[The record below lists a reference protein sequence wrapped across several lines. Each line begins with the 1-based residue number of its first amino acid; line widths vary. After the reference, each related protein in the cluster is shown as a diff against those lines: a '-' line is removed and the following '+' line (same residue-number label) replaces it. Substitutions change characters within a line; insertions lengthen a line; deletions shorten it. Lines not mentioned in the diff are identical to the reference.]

1 MRRPDAMV
9 PRDYVEEV
17 ISSLFE
23 DAVDPKI
30 SVVGVGGAGGK
41 MVSALYD
48 RDIKGVETIAVNTD
62 PSGLSKAECDVK
74 ILLGQP
80 SDEDRIAGARA
91 SAEDQEGSLRES
103 LSSDIVFVVAGLGG
117 AAGTGAAP
125 VVARAARANGAV
137 TIGVAILPFE
147 IEGRTEAARQ
157 GLDEFRREADSV
169 IVVENDSLNR
179 FADQMSFNEAM
190 QVISYM
196 VVTIVQGVVDHLTKS
211 YLTTLAE
218 EVENAAKEIEEQNNH
233 AIHVEVQPPETVQA
247 AWDVGPVAFND
258 DGFIGLPCVFQ
269 PSSTSAIV
277 TNEFKPGL
285 MDEDIP
291 SALDRLFPS
300 SIEYGHERRWHDGN
314 GHSHVRATFLGR
326 AAPSRSS
333 TAVPLWERGS
343 R

>member
-1 MRRPDAMV
+1 MI

-41 MVSALYD
+41 MVSTLYD

-74 ILLGQP
+74 ILLGQ
-80 SDEDRIAGARA
+80 SADEDRI
-91 SAEDQEGSLRES
+91 
-103 LSSDIVFVVAGLGG
+103 
-117 AAGTGAAP
+117 
-125 VVARAARANGAV
+125 
-137 TIGVAILPFE
+137 
-147 IEGRTEAARQ
+147 
-157 GLDEFRREADSV
+157 
-169 IVVENDSLNR
+169 
-179 FADQMSFNEAM
+179 ADQMSFNEAM

-258 DGFIGLPCVFQ
+258 DGFIGL
-269 PSSTSAIV
+269 
-277 TNEFKPGL
+277 
-285 MDEDIP
+285 
-291 SALDRLFPS
+291 R
-300 SIEYGHERRWHDGN
+300 
-314 GHSHVRATFLGR
+314 
-326 AAPSRSS
+326 
-333 TAVPLWERGS
+333 
-343 R
+343 

>member
-62 PSGLSKAECDVK
+62 PSGLSKTECDVK

-80 SDEDRIAGARA
+80 ADGDRIAGARA

-103 LSSDIVFVVAGLGG
+103 LSSDIVF
-117 AAGTGAAP
+117 
-125 VVARAARANGAV
+125 
-137 TIGVAILPFE
+137 GVAILPFE

-157 GLDEFRREADSV
+157 GLEEFRREADSV

-179 FADQMSFNEAM
+179 FADQMSFNE
-190 QVISYM
+190 
-196 VVTIVQGVVDHLTKS
+196 
-211 YLTTLAE
+211 
-218 EVENAAKEIEEQNNH
+218 
-233 AIHVEVQPPETVQA
+233 
-247 AWDVGPVAFND
+247 
-258 DGFIGLPCVFQ
+258 
-269 PSSTSAIV
+269 
-277 TNEFKPGL
+277 
-285 MDEDIP
+285 
-291 SALDRLFPS
+291 
-300 SIEYGHERRWHDGN
+300 
-314 GHSHVRATFLGR
+314 
-326 AAPSRSS
+326 
-333 TAVPLWERGS
+333 
-343 R
+343 

>member
-1 MRRPDAMV
+1 MV

-74 ILLGQP
+74 ILLGAP
-80 SDEDRIAGARA
+80 AEEDRIAGARA
-91 SAEDQEGSLRES
+91 SAEDQEGSLRDSLSSDIVFVVAGERVPEGAFLDSLSSDIEDDVRGERVPEGAFLDS

-125 VVARAARANGAV
+125 IVARAARANGAV

-157 GLDEFRREADSV
+157 GLEEFRREADSV
-169 IVVENDSLNR
+169 ILVENDSLNR

-218 EVENAAKEIEEQNNH
+218 EVENAAKEIEAQNNH

-258 DGFIGLPCVFQ
+258 DGFIGL
-269 PSSTSAIV
+269 
-277 TNEFKPGL
+277 
-285 MDEDIP
+285 
-291 SALDRLFPS
+291 R
-300 SIEYGHERRWHDGN
+300 
-314 GHSHVRATFLGR
+314 
-326 AAPSRSS
+326 
-333 TAVPLWERGS
+333 
-343 R
+343 

>member
-1 MRRPDAMV
+1 MV

-41 MVSALYD
+41 MVSTLYD

-147 IEGRTEAARQ
+147 TEGRAETARRS
-157 GLDEFRREADSV
+157 E
-169 IVVENDSLNR
+169 
-179 FADQMSFNEAM
+179 
-190 QVISYM
+190 
-196 VVTIVQGVVDHLTKS
+196 
-211 YLTTLAE
+211 
-218 EVENAAKEIEEQNNH
+218 
-233 AIHVEVQPPETVQA
+233 
-247 AWDVGPVAFND
+247 
-258 DGFIGLPCVFQ
+258 
-269 PSSTSAIV
+269 
-277 TNEFKPGL
+277 
-285 MDEDIP
+285 
-291 SALDRLFPS
+291 
-300 SIEYGHERRWHDGN
+300 ERRVGKEC
-314 GHSHVRATFLGR
+314 R
-326 AAPSRSS
+326 SRWS
-333 TAVPLWERGS
+333 PYH
-343 R
+343 

>member
-80 SDEDRIAGARA
+80 AEEARIAGARA
-91 SAEDQEGSLRES
+91 SAEDQEGALRDS

-125 VVARAARANGAV
+125 VVARATAATGAV
-137 TIGVAILPFE
+137 TSGVAILAVGSG
-147 IEGRTEAARQ
+147 GRTEAGRR
-157 GLDEFRREADSV
+157 GLE
-169 IVVENDSLNR
+169 
-179 FADQMSFNEAM
+179 
-190 QVISYM
+190 
-196 VVTIVQGVVDHLTKS
+196 
-211 YLTTLAE
+211 
-218 EVENAAKEIEEQNNH
+218 
-233 AIHVEVQPPETVQA
+233 
-247 AWDVGPVAFND
+247 
-258 DGFIGLPCVFQ
+258 
-269 PSSTSAIV
+269 
-277 TNEFKPGL
+277 
-285 MDEDIP
+285 
-291 SALDRLFPS
+291 
-300 SIEYGHERRWHDGN
+300 
-314 GHSHVRATFLGR
+314 
-326 AAPSRSS
+326 
-333 TAVPLWERGS
+333 
-343 R
+343 

>member
-1 MRRPDAMV
+1 MV

-74 ILLGQP
+74 ILLGAP
-80 SDEDRIAGARA
+80 AEEDRIAGARA
-91 SAEDQEGSLRES
+91 SAEDQEGCLRDS

-147 IEGRTEAARQ
+147 IEGRTETARQ
-157 GLDEFRREADSV
+157 GLEEFRREADSV
-169 IVVENDSLNR
+169 IVVDNDSLNR

-247 AWDVGPVAFND
+247 AWDLGPVAFND
-258 DGFIGLPCVFQ
+258 DGFIGL
-269 PSSTSAIV
+269 
-277 TNEFKPGL
+277 
-285 MDEDIP
+285 
-291 SALDRLFPS
+291 R
-300 SIEYGHERRWHDGN
+300 
-314 GHSHVRATFLGR
+314 
-326 AAPSRSS
+326 
-333 TAVPLWERGS
+333 
-343 R
+343 